1 MKHQE
6 QFGVH
11 QDQDHQAQYD
21 TMSRLLNLLRLGG
34 LDRKAV
40 HRMRASSL
48 ADVHNANESLAASK
62 AGATAALDELQAHK
76 EKVFDDK
83 VKPFVNAYSLI
94 DVDGASEFRLES
106 ESSTLTAGIFPPSL
120 PGLASSGPRIATG
133 FMLGAAVGGL
143 AAYGVAV
150 AGVVS
155 GAAVQAVLIA
165 MCLVPGLLSAM
176 RAGCK
181 QAAQMRTAEQHVCQ
195 TTLEYVSDVEQRV
208 RILNKIPSDVAAMK
222 ARIDSITQRLCI
234 AEEFLLDPVLGDASN
249 ACKLLVDILD
259 TALLDGEG
267 ALMTNVIEKLHRQQT
282 QVQGMRDKLAA

>member
-6 QFGVH
+6 QFGAH
-11 QDQDHQAQYD
+11 QDQDHQAPYD
-21 TMSRLLNLLRLGG
+21 TMSRLLNLLSFGG

-48 ADVHNANESLAASK
+48 AYIHNANESLAASK
-62 AGATAALDELQAHK
+62 AGATATLDELQAYK

-83 VKPFVNAYSLI
+83 VKPFVNVYSLI
-94 DVDGASEFRLES
+94 DVDGASECRLES
-106 ESSTLTAGIFPPSL
+106 ESSTLTAGILPPSL
-120 PGLASSGPRIATG
+120 PGLASSGPRIAKG
-133 FMLGAAVGGL
+133 FMLGGLVGGL

-155 GAAVQAVLIA
+155 GAAVPAVLIA
-165 MCLVPGLLSAM
+165 MCMVPGLFSAM

-181 QAAQMRTAEQHVCQ
+181 QAAQMRKAEQHVCQ
-195 TTLEYVSDVEQRV
+195 TILGYVSDVEQRV
-208 RILNKIPSDVAAMK
+208 RILDKIPSDVAAMK
-222 ARIDSITQRLCI
+222 ARIDSLIQRLCT
-234 AEEFLLDPVLGDASN
+234 AEESLLDPVLGDGSN
-249 ACKLLVDILD
+249 ACKLLTDILD

-267 ALMTNVIEKLHRQQT
+267 GLMADVIEKLHSQRT

>member
-1 MKHQE
+1 MKHRE
-6 QFGVH
+6 QIGVH

-21 TMSRLLNLLRLGG
+21 PMSRLLNLLSFGG
-34 LDRKAV
+34 RDREAA

-48 ADVHNANESLAASK
+48 AYVQNANESLAASEV
-62 AGATAALDELQAHK
+62 GATAALDEFQAHN

-94 DVDGASEFRLES
+94 NVDGAREFRLES
-106 ESSTLTAGIFPPSL
+106 ESSTLAKGILPPSL

-133 FMLGAAVGGL
+133 FMLCGTVGGL
-143 AAYGVAV
+143 AAYGIAV

-155 GAAVQAVLIA
+155 GAAVPAVLIA
-165 MCLVPGLLSAM
+165 TCLVPGLLSAM

-195 TTLEYVSDVEQRV
+195 TTLEYVSDVAQRV

-222 ARIDSITQRLCI
+222 ARIGIITQRLCT
-234 AEEFLLDPVLGDASN
+234 AEEILLDPLLGDASN

-259 TALLDGEG
+259 TPLLDGEG
-267 ALMTNVIEKLHRQQT
+267 ALMTDVIEKLHSQQT